1 MAKEGYK
8 ATDLTLYF
16 KGWKAAIFLVI
27 ITTIYVSIKWF
38 SPNPDFWIYNL
49 MPFKCFADY
58 PTAEPSYFVDWIS
71 VAASITVLFFVILLL
86 YRLYEAG
93 KYFYWKIFTKRLDE
107 MHKGWS
113 RVHKILCFLFCCYTL
128 NHFVFSDPH
137 QMNKGFFE
145 IIVMVGMG
153 SVIYV
158 ITPYCIILYLFLW
171 IKDGFNSKK

>member
-71 VAASITVLFFVILLL
+71 VAASITVLFFVILSIYHNLFQ
-86 YRLYEAG
+86 
-93 KYFYWKIFTKRLDE
+93 YFLA
-107 MHKGWS
+107 
-113 RVHKILCFLFCCYTL
+113 
-128 NHFVFSDPH
+128 
-137 QMNKGFFE
+137 
-145 IIVMVGMG
+145 
-153 SVIYV
+153 
-158 ITPYCIILYLFLW
+158 
-171 IKDGFNSKK
+171 